1 MVRAGKLVSAGDSE
15 EVVGGG
21 GVDDSEEVV
30 SSSAAVVSSVLSAS
44 LDVLDGAAVGV
55 AEVEGSA
62 STEDSVKS
70 GKSGACAS
78 TFAKKMNA
86 IRNMSFVGTNSRLI
100 GRPIA
105 RR

>member
-1 MVRAGKLVSAGDSE
+1 MVRAGKLVSAGDSK

-21 GVDDSEEVV
+21 GVEDSEEVV
-30 SSSAAVVSSVLSAS
+30 LSSAVVVSSVLSAS
-44 LDVLDGAAVGV
+44 LDV
-55 AEVEGSA
+55 